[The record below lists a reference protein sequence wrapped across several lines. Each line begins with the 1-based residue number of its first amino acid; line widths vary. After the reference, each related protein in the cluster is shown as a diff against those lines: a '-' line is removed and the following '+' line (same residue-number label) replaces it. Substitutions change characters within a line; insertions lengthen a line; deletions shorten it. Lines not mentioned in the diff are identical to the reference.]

1 MATLK
6 LNNTTVFT
14 ETNGAASIP
23 SAVKFPA
30 GHVVQ
35 VKIIPSNAYVTN
47 ATTSWITIDTIFIDN
62 VSSSNKIVIE
72 AAISHL
78 IEGSGQ
84 GAYRIIRASDS
95 VELCHSQHGTSGNGT
110 WRMILP
116 TLYGEDIS
124 PSTGTNTY
132 YLQMKSS
139 SSSMTVYYNYWS
151 TTFEGT
157 YSFFKLTEVVL

>member
-14 ETNGAASIP
+14 ESNGAASIP

-30 GHVVQ
+30 GHVIQ
-35 VKIIPSNAYVTN
+35 VKVIPSNNYVSN
-47 ATTSWITIDTIFIDN
+47 STTSWNTIDTISISN
-62 VSSSNKIVIE
+62 VSSSSKIVIE

-78 IEGSGQ
+78 MENSGQ

-95 VELCHSQHGTSGNGT
+95 SELCHSQHGTSGNGT
-110 WRMILP
+110 WRMPLP
-116 TLYGEDIS
+116 TLYGEDTS

-139 SSSMTVYYNYWS
+139 GMAIYYNYWQS
-151 TTFEGT
+151 TFEGT
-157 YSFFKLTEVVL
+157 YSFFKLSEVVL

>member
-1 MATLK
+1 MGELK
-6 LNNTTVFT
+6 INGKTVVT
-14 ETNGAASIP
+14 QTGTNEPIIGSNVVFP
-23 SAVKFPA
+23 S
-30 GHVVQ
+30 GHVIQIKVM
-35 VKIIPSNAYVTN
+35 PSNNYVAN
-47 ATTSWITIDTIFIDN
+47 STTSWNTIDTIYINN

-95 VELCHSQHGTSGNGT
+95 SELCHSQHGTSGNGT

-139 SSSMTVYYNYWS
+139 SPTIYYNYWS
-151 TTFEGT
+151 SIFEGT
-157 YSFFKLTEVVL
+157 YSFFKLSEVVV